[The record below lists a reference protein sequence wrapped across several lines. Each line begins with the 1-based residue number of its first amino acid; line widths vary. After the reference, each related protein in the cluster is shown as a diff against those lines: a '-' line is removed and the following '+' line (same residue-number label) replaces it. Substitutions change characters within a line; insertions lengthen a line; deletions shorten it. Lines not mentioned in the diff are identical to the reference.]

1 MNWSAEMGSVLLM
14 ENHIKLSGEG
24 CHGNLWGFE
33 VDVFYP
39 AVIEP
44 ASSYISVLWC
54 MMEAWGICYDKNPKY
69 AFHHLLIACACGHAA
84 RKYREQR
91 NERLSFHRN
100 ESQPPRTLAGL
111 VTDVSVSLTP
121 SPTQHRRLPWGSQT
135 KPGLF

>member
-54 MMEAWGICYDKNPKY
+54 MMEAWGICYDKN
-69 AFHHLLIACACGHAA
+69 AA
-84 RKYREQR
+84 
-91 NERLSFHRN
+91 
-100 ESQPPRTLAGL
+100 
-111 VTDVSVSLTP
+111 
-121 SPTQHRRLPWGSQT
+121 T
-135 KPGLF
+135 KEEFLCP